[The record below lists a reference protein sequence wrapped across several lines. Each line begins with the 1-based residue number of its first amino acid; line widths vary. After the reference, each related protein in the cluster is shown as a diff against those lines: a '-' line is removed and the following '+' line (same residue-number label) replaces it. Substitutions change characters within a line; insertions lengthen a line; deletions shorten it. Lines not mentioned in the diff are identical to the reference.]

1 MLSSPVNPILAAAV
15 VAIAAASGFGSGY
28 VVRGRAEVERQA
40 KTEKAREE
48 AVQARIDAA
57 LSTQHAEHER
67 LLAAAEKRAEQA
79 EKRTAKV
86 AGLIGEIRDA
96 PETVACA
103 SSPAVRTALNGLR
116 QLEVDAAGSNPN

>member
-1 MLSSPVNPILAAAV
+1 MLKPGSPWTVALTTFLLVSTGIGMGYMARGKVEASRAAQ
-15 VAIAAASGFGSGY
+15 VA
-28 VVRGRAEVERQA
+28 
-40 KTEKAREE
+40 KAQEE

-57 LSTQHAEHER
+57 LSTQHAEHAR
-67 LLAAAEKRAEQA
+67 LLEAAEKRAEQA

-103 SSPAVRTALNGLR
+103 SSPAVRVALNGLR
-116 QLEVDAAGSNPN
+116 QLEVDAAGSNPD